1 LHAKT
6 PLRAVANARH
16 RPCYGCAFRLDPWCF
31 DAPFG
36 HGQKLSTSQAGTA
49 ERGRVVHLAVVQ
61 VAFDVPQ
68 SIVAFKALVMDAAL
82 VQGGAGAGEFR
93 GMEKKNRRAK
103 VGGGTRL
110 PAQRC
115 AVLRGRDST
124 AEISR
129 AGWPRF

>member
-1 LHAKT
+1 M
-6 PLRAVANARH
+6 RAIGRAMAVLFAWIR
-16 RPCYGCAFRLDPWCF
+16 GVLMRLS
-31 DAPFG
+31 G
-36 HGQKLSTSQAGTA
+36 TGKKLSTSQAGTA

-103 VGGGTRL
+103 VGEGPRL